1 MAIADLVV
9 FGSFLAIGALVGWLG
24 IRHLARQDQNPEVAK
39 MWPEWW
45 EGSPPDAGGHP
56 VIEEKV
62 EKLDSAIS
70 GVLSWAARPP
80 VHAPGLA
87 RKASSLAL

>member
-9 FGSFLAIGALVGWLG
+9 FGSFLAVAALVGWLA

-45 EGSPPDAGGHP
+45 DGSPPDAGGHP
-56 VIEEKV
+56 AIEEK
-62 EKLDSAIS
+62 LDNAIS
-70 GVLSWAARPP
+70 GLLSWAARPP

-87 RKASSLAL
+87 RSASSPAL